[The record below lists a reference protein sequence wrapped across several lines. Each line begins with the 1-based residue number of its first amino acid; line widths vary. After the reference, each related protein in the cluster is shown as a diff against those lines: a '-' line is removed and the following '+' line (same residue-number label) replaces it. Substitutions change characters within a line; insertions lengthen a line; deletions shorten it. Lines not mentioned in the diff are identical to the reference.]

1 MRTNGYNWSMI
12 EEELRPYLNR
22 PVRLTLDDGRVLAGR
37 LAQDPAGGQYTVS
50 SAPLRQNEGRIVEE
64 VLPRRITTIEEAFDD
79 PAAH

>member
-1 MRTNGYNWSMI
+1 MT
-12 EEELRPYLNR
+12 EEEIRPYLNR

-37 LAQDPAGGQYTVS
+37 LAHDPVRGVYSVS
-50 SAPLRQNEGRIVEE
+50 SAPLRQSEGRVVEE